1 MQRYKLGEPKTYHY
15 LNQSKCLAVESINDA
30 EEYLATR
37 RAMEVVGISTE
48 EQVAITQ
55 LHHQSD
61 FNQSCYSVCKQ
72 IQYFADISL
81 QDAIF
86 SVVAAI
92 LHLGNIE
99 FSKGAEIDSSIPKD
113 EKSLFHLKTAA
124 ELLRYIFASTNKA
137 SIVLFVLC
145 SV

>member
-1 MQRYKLGEPKTYHY
+1 MQRYKLGEPKAYHY

-30 EEYLATR
+30 EEYHATR

-61 FNQSCYSVCKQ
+61 FNQ

-99 FSKGAEIDSSIPKD
+99 FAKGAEIDSSIPKD
-113 EKSLFHLKTAA
+113 EKSWFHLKTAA
-124 ELLRYIFASTNKA
+124 ELLRYIS
-137 SIVLFVLC
+137 SIDCFVLFVLS